1 MQVILSLAHDI
12 LLVVTSRSPAL
23 TATNRIVIDRRSP
36 VPLYFQ
42 MAQQIE
48 DLIASGDVSPGMKLE
63 DELDLASQLGL
74 SRPTVRRAMQHL
86 VEKGL
91 IVRRRGIGTRVV
103 SPKVRRPLEL
113 TSLYDDL
120 VTSGQ
125 RPSTTV
131 LSHRVEEADRE
142 VARALGVREGA
153 PVVAVTR
160 LRRAMDQ
167 PIARMSNYLP
177 ADRVQIT
184 AEDLEQQGLYQ
195 LLRVAGVQ
203 LHSATQVIGARSAT
217 AAEAR
222 LLGES
227 RGAALLTMQR
237 TTYDDHGVA
246 VEYGSH
252 IYAASRYS
260 FEMSLLSG

>member
-1 MQVILSLAHDI
+1 M
-12 LLVVTSRSPAL
+12 TSRRP
-23 TATNRIVIDRRSP
+23 TPTVTNRIIIDRHSP

-42 MAQQIE
+42 VAQQIE
-48 DLIASGDVSPGMKLE
+48 ELIASGDVVPGMHLE
-63 DELDLASQLGL
+63 DELDLAGRLGL

-120 VTSGQ
+120 ARSGQ
-125 RPSTTV
+125 RPSTSV
-131 LSHRVEEADRE
+131 LSHYMADADRE
-142 VARALGVREGA
+142 VAQALGVPEGT
-153 PVVAVTR
+153 PVIAVTR

-177 ADRVQIT
+177 QDRVAIT
-184 AEDLEQQGLYQ
+184 SEDLEQQGLYQ
-195 LLRVAGVQ
+195 LLRAAGVQ
-203 LHSATQVIGARSAT
+203 LHAATQVIGARSAS

-237 TTYDDHGVA
+237 TTYDDHGLA
-246 VEYGSH
+246 VEYGNH

>member
-1 MQVILSLAHDI
+1 MH
-12 LLVVTSRSPAL
+12 
-23 TATNRIVIDRRSP
+23 
-36 VPLYFQ
+36 
-42 MAQQIE
+42 
-48 DLIASGDVSPGMKLE
+48 LE
-63 DELDLASQLGL
+63 DELDLAGRLRL
-74 SRPTVRRAMQHL
+74 SRPTVRRAIQYL

-103 SPKVRRPLEL
+103 SPKVRRSLEL

-120 VTSGQ
+120 VHSGQ

-142 VARALGVREGA
+142 VAQALGMQEGT
-153 PVVAVTR
+153 PVVAITR

-177 ADRVQIT
+177 QDRVEINSD
-184 AEDLEQQGLYQ
+184 DLEQQGLYQ
-195 LLRVAGVQ
+195 LLRAAGVQ
-203 LHSATQVIGARSAT
+203 LHSAAQVIGARSAT
-217 AAEAR
+217 SAEAR

-227 RGAALLTMQR
+227 RGSALLTMQR

-260 FEMSLLSG
+260 FEMSLLSS

>member
-1 MQVILSLAHDI
+1 M
-12 LLVVTSRSPAL
+12 TSRRPAPIV
-23 TATNRIVIDRRSP
+23 ANRIVIDRRSP
-36 VPLYFQ
+36 MPLYFQ
-42 MAQQIE
+42 LAQQIE
-48 DLIASGDVSPGMKLE
+48 EMIASGDVSPGMHLE
-63 DELDLASQLGL
+63 DELDLAGRLGL
-74 SRPTVRRAMQHL
+74 SRPTVRRAMQYL

-103 SPKVRRPLEL
+103 SPKVRRSLEL

-120 VTSGQ
+120 VHSGQ
-125 RPSTTV
+125 RPTTTV
-131 LSHRVEEADRE
+131 LSHRIEEADRE
-142 VARALGVREGA
+142 VAQALGVPEGT

-177 ADRVQIT
+177 ADRLEIT
-184 AEDLEQQGLYQ
+184 TDSLEQQGLYQ
-195 LLRVAGVQ
+195 LLRAAGVQ

-217 AAEAR
+217 SAEAR
-222 LLGES
+222 LLDES

-252 IYAASRYS
+252 IYAATRYS